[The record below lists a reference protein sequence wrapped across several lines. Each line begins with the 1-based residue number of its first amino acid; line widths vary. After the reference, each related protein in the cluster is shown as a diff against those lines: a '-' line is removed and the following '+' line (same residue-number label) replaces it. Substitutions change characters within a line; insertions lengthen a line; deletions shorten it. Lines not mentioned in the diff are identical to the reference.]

1 MIMCL
6 MPDSGLSESWR
17 CSAEDSDRLVFL
29 ITLLDDRLA
38 LHASERGH
46 KRQGNDG
53 FTRRI

>member
-1 MIMCL
+1 MIMSL

-38 LHASERGH
+38 LYASERGSQTT
-46 KRQGNDG
+46 RNDG